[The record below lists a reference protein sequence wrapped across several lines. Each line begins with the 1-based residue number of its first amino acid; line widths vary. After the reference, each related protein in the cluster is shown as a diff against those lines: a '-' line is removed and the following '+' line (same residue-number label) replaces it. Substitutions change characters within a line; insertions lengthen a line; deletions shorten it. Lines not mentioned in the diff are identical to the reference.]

1 MEIKMNRQQFMQKY
15 VLTENDAI
23 NPLLAKWNNIA
34 RNKRPIISE
43 KLKSTVCQSGKTAQ
57 IWIQSDACRYSKLG
71 ACTCCDY
78 FQGQS
83 NMDQLSAFIAAL
95 NQMTSDSNTIVLNT
109 CGSVLDESELKTD
122 TLVQIIDEINR
133 TSVKT
138 VVLETHMNTITEN
151 VLKILTPYK
160 DILDIYF
167 EIGVETLNRDINHFI
182 LNKLPFN
189 RNVFRVIELIHAYGF
204 KVTGNV
210 MTGFPFLS
218 NASQV
223 LDSVTTIKALL
234 AADIDFIVVFPI
246 NIKKYTFMYDLYEN
260 GFYEPV
266 NGRILIDILSNFSQ
280 EELEYI
286 NVGWYG
292 EPRIDIPGYK
302 SDDMIIPYYCKKC
315 YKQMMQLWLDYNC
328 AWEGKDRKQI
338 LLTMNAITCD
348 CSKFDNIK
356 THDVE
361 IDFDL
366 LDKAYQH
373 FTMLTSIGE

>member
-1 MEIKMNRQQFMQKY
+1 MNRQQFMQKY

-160 DILDIYF
+160 DIL
-167 EIGVETLNRDINHFI
+167 
-182 LNKLPFN
+182 
-189 RNVFRVIELIHAYGF
+189 
-204 KVTGNV
+204 
-210 MTGFPFLS
+210 
-218 NASQV
+218 
-223 LDSVTTIKALL
+223 
-234 AADIDFIVVFPI
+234 
-246 NIKKYTFMYDLYEN
+246 
-260 GFYEPV
+260 
-266 NGRILIDILSNFSQ
+266 
-280 EELEYI
+280 
-286 NVGWYG
+286 
-292 EPRIDIPGYK
+292 
-302 SDDMIIPYYCKKC
+302 
-315 YKQMMQLWLDYNC
+315 
-328 AWEGKDRKQI
+328 
-338 LLTMNAITCD
+338 
-348 CSKFDNIK
+348 
-356 THDVE
+356 
-361 IDFDL
+361 
-366 LDKAYQH
+366 
-373 FTMLTSIGE
+373 